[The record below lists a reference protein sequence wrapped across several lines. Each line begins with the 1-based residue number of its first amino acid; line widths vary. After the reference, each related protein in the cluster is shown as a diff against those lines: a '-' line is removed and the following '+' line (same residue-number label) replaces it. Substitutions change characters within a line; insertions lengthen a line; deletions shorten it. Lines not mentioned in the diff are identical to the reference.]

1 MTESNFTA
9 SAQAT
14 ILCNDFGNYA
24 FGVTAASP
32 GAHALMGLNIL
43 RLWSKTNAYT
53 RALPVDINVNITWT
67 NTYCSLHMFIQTAK
81 NSFSERMMIINHY
94 TWQCTLIRKVA
105 CVFVLDDE
113 P

>member
-43 RLWSKTNAYT
+43 RL
-53 RALPVDINVNITWT
+53 
-67 NTYCSLHMFIQTAK
+67 
-81 NSFSERMMIINHY
+81 
-94 TWQCTLIRKVA
+94 
-105 CVFVLDDE
+105 
-113 P
+113 